1 MSHNTLSF
9 FSSSVAYSLFDLPG
23 VVLGIA
29 CRTGVIFAHFRRTV
43 EKARRARNANRAR
56 GEKLLSS
63 RATGAPLSP
72 GFRPCSLLGSL
83 SPLLKLSNDK
93 NNASEIKTLET
104 KQLVTHVTCTWI
116 NVLPLNINV
125 LISVWSVLFMCKSQ
139 KVSQLVC
146 SYGNQATIGT

>member
-1 MSHNTLSF
+1 M
-9 FSSSVAYSLFDLPG
+9 
-23 VVLGIA
+23 
-29 CRTGVIFAHFRRTV
+29 

-104 KQLVTHVTCTWI
+104 KRLVTQRNMYLDQCFATEYQRIDLC
-116 NVLPLNINV
+116 
-125 LISVWSVLFMCKSQ
+125 
-139 KVSQLVC
+139 LVC
-146 SYGNQATIGT
+146 FVHVQIPEGEPARVQLWKPGHNWHLAKGQMACLSALQCWSYSC